1 MDKRR
6 GSQGRVRNLI
16 RRWSLPRQ
24 KRRDAAGCFMDH
36 ETRKW
41 VRDSLQH
48 LNFLYGPARPLGL
61 RNCNGMTLIELLIT
75 ISIVATLAGI
85 AAPIFGTYIDKAR
98 SQKAVSDIRTT
109 LQAGITL
116 YEFANDVLPAS
127 LADISRGGILDP
139 WGNTYQY
146 LNLVAAG
153 PGWIGQ
159 ARKDQLFNP
168 LNSDYD
174 LYSMGENGRTA
185 RPLNNRWSRDDIVR
199 ANDGAYIGLASDF

>member
-1 MDKRR
+1 
-6 GSQGRVRNLI
+6 
-16 RRWSLPRQ
+16 
-24 KRRDAAGCFMDH
+24 MDH

-41 VRDSLQH
+41 VRDSLHH
-48 LNFLYGPARPLGL
+48 LNFLNGSARPLGL

-116 YEFANDVLPAS
+116 YEFANDTLPMS
-127 LADISRGGILDP
+127 LTEISRGGILDP
-139 WGNTYQY
+139 WGKTYQY
-146 LNLVAAG
+146 LNLAAAG
-153 PGWIGQ
+153 PGWQGQ

-168 LNSDYD
+168 LNTDYD
-174 LYSMGENGRTA
+174 LYSMGENGRSA
-185 RPLNNRWSRDDIVR
+185 KPLNNRWARDDIVR
-199 ANDGAYIGLASDF
+199 ANEGAYIGLASDF